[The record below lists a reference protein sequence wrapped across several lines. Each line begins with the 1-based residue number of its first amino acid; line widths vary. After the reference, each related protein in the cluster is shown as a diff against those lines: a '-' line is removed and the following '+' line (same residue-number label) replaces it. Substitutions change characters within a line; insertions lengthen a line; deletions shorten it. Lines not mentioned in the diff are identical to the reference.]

1 MYTTYHPLKTTKN
14 MNIQQQLFPTLRR
27 GVLRCLAA
35 AAILAL
41 ASCTDGMDDALTPPD
56 AGQQSPGKGISFEI
70 TIAPPAG
77 GEAQPQ
83 TRASVPLTPDGG
95 KYKATWETGD
105 AIGIFAAE
113 IRHNLAAT
121 GNPIHNVRLTRQAD
135 GTWKPD
141 PDTPLFWPRTDTQ
154 YNFAAYY
161 PYTADMDDAAH
172 HFTVATNQ
180 DDADPATGKTGF
192 DASVL
197 LFGTT
202 DEACS
207 RGKVVSLTLRHAT
220 TMVVLSLDDRISALD
235 LDRGFSVTL
244 RGVNTGVSCSP
255 SEAALQPSA
264 GSTSGDIVMQRVE
277 QRDTPAYRSRFTF
290 RALIP
295 STSTAGTTA
304 NFLIRNGGLLIEATA
319 AYPAPTADA
328 PAYRFTCPVPADAL
342 PRIPKGEVTYIDEQ
356 KKEVTLTITKDYR
369 AGRYEVTVA
378 QFADFL
384 NAKQMEAPDENGNI
398 KYDIDTWATLDDLD
412 NQLIWNA
419 VALRYEA
426 REGMEDKAV
435 NKVTYAGATAYAK
448 WVGGRLP
455 SLEEWQYACRA
466 GSTTAYCFGDEA
478 SQLRDYAV
486 YNDNPSLISPASAG
500 TKLPNAWG
508 LYDMHG
514 NLWEWTSTKVIEL
527 ERPTGRYYTS
537 GGSYSRSP
545 EECKSDSN
553 SPIDSGASSEEVGF
567 RVFYDIPAQ

>member
-1 MYTTYHPLKTTKN
+1 

-27 GVLRCLAA
+27 GLLRCLAA

-41 ASCTDGMDDALTPPD
+41 ASCTDGMDDDLTPPD
-56 AGQQSPGKGISFEI
+56 AGQQSPGEGISFEI

-105 AIGIFAAE
+105 AIGIFAVGTGSD
-113 IRHNLAAT
+113 LAAT

-141 PDTPLFWPRTDTQ
+141 PGTPLFWPRTDRS

-161 PYTADMDDAAH
+161 PYTADMDDATH

-180 DDADPATGKTGF
+180 DATDPSTGKTGF

-202 DEACS
+202 DGACS
-207 RGKVVSLTLRHAT
+207 RGNIVSLTLRHAT

-255 SEAALQPSA
+255 SETALQPSA

-319 AYPAPTADA
+319 AKAYPAPTADASATADA
-328 PAYRFTCPVPADAL
+328 PAYRFTCPIPADAL
-342 PRIPKGEVTYIDEQ
+342 PRIPKGSVTYKDAENQ
-356 KKEVTLTITKDYR
+356 EVTLTISEDYR
-369 AGRYEVTVA
+369 AGRYEVTA
-378 QFADFL
+378 TQFAEFL
-384 NAKQMEAPDENGNI
+384 NAKKVEEPKDDYSI
-398 KYDIDTWATLDDLD
+398 KYYEETWGRVGNDLRVS
-412 NQLIWNA
+412 LIWNA
-419 VALRYEA
+419 DALRYEA
-426 REGMEDKAV
+426 KEGMEDKPV
-435 NKVTYAGATAYAK
+435 NNVTYYGAKAYAE

-455 SLEEWQYACRA
+455 TLDEWQYACRA
-466 GSTTAYCFGDEA
+466 GSTTAYYFGDDDA
-478 SQLRDYAV
+478 LLRRYAV
-486 YNDNPSLISPASAG
+486 YNDNSGSSIAPVG

-514 NLWEWTSTKVIEL
+514 NLWEWTSTKAIEL
-527 ERPTGRYYTS
+527 EIPTDRYYTS
-537 GGSYSRSP
+537 GGSYSRLP